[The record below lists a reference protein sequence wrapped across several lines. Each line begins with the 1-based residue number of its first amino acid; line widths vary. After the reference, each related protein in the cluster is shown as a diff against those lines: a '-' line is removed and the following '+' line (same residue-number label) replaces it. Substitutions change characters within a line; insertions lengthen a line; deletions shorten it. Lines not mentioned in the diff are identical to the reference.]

1 MAIACFVFCPGP
13 ALPSVPLLSSPCAYS
28 CMTRPRVLR
37 WLGVGLEED
46 VELDGVM
53 GMGASCDAPLSRL
66 QRELRAKVPSALGAP
81 IDGAGREWQVRAN
94 LNGGSDGAAAE
105 SDLRVWLEGAGLR
118 ACRRGRQDLRVEG
131 RARAQGHARRLHLQP
146 LPLCARH
153 HRPPGGDSA

>member
-53 GMGASCDAPLSRL
+53 GMGDSCDAPLSRL

-81 IDGAGREWQVRAN
+81 IDGAGREWQGGAN
-94 LNGGSDGAAAE
+94 TIGGAPGAPAAT
-105 SDLRVWLEGAGLR
+105 ALR
-118 ACRRGRQDLRVEG
+118 ARQ
-131 RARAQGHARRLHLQP
+131 
-146 LPLCARH
+146 
-153 HRPPGGDSA
+153 